1 MPFAEVHRC
10 TQGQSYEHTSLSTK
24 RIRVRK
30 RGRGKYVERAK
41 RTSTLL
47 GTSRGSGTGLRRRK
61 GEEMERTKKRGW
73 ASSTYSNQCIRYTRR
88 EDDSLSIVDSISE
101 ASGQLTHPRSPA
113 RRLQGHGSLNMK
125 YAPLIVH
132 G

>member
-61 GEEMERTKKRGW
+61 GMERTKKRGW